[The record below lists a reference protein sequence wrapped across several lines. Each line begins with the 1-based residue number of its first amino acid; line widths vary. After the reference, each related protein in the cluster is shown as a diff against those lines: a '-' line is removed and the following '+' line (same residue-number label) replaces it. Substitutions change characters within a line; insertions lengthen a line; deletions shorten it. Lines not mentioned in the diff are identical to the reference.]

1 MQSRTQLLTPSAL
14 RLDSRLPLELRDLSF
29 SILPSP
35 PSPSSSSSSS
45 LYAPTAPPAHADGY
59 ARASHGLTTVAAS
72 VYGPRDPQ
80 RSGPWSAQGTGQGAG
95 GGVGVAAGGAQ
106 KGDRGQVNVE
116 VGVAAWS
123 ERVQVQGAAGTD
135 GGLRKGGKD
144 RRTIELAAAVKNTF
158 EPVLLLHLYPRSS
171 IDVYLQILENDG
183 CALPSLSPV
192 QSVRLVPD

>member
-35 PSPSSSSSSS
+35 PSPSSPSSSS

-106 KGDRGQVNVE
+106 KGDSGQVNVE

-123 ERVQVQGAAGTD
+123 ERVQVQGAGTD

-183 CALPSLSPV
+183 CALPSLSPI
-192 QSVRLVPD
+192 QAVRLVPD